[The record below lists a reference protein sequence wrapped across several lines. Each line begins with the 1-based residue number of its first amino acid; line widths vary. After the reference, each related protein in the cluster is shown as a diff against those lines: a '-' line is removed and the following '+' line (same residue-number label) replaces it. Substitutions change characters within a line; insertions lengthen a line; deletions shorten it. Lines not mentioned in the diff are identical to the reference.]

1 MGPGMDIGARRVFR
15 QGITTALALA
25 VACALGLQLHYLPPL
40 FAFLMTAEPARP
52 PTPRALLG
60 LLLVAALATGAGM
73 LLVPLLQHQPL
84 AGVLLM
90 ALGLFWSFLLT
101 VHLQQPLLG
110 QFLAVGFTLVAAA
123 GVASQ
128 SLGELVVVSLLSGI
142 GIATAC
148 LWLVYPL
155 FPEDEAPRDAHEEA
169 APAPV
174 PLWVSLRGTL
184 TVLPVALLALSN
196 PALYLA
202 AIMKSISLSQQ
213 TSATAAYHAGR
224 ELVGSTMMAALMAM
238 AFWLVLK
245 LMPGLWLYGLLML
258 LFALWCSARL
268 HGVVASR
275 HAPGFWL
282 SAFITLLI
290 LIGPAV
296 MDGQQGRDVYDASL
310 VRLGL
315 FLALTLY
322 AWWMMALLEM
332 LRHRRRIR
340 NVRPA

>member
-1 MGPGMDIGARRVFR
+1 MKRPRDIGARRVLR
-15 QGITTALALA
+15 QALATALALV
-25 VACALGLQLHYLPPL
+25 VACTLDIELHYLPPL

-52 PTPRALLG
+52 PAPRALAV
-60 LLLVAALATGAGM
+60 LLLVAALATGVGM
-73 LLVPLLQHQPL
+73 LLVPLLQHQPV

-101 VHLQQPLLG
+101 VHLQQLLLG

-128 SLGELVVVSLLSGI
+128 ALGKLVVASLLAGMT
-142 GIATAC
+142 IAVVC

-155 FPEDEAPRDAHEEA
+155 FPEDGAPREKDEA
-169 APAPV
+169 KAPI
-174 PLWVSLRGTL
+174 PLWISLRGTL

-196 PALYLA
+196 PGLYLA

-213 TSATAAYHAGR
+213 TTATAAFHAGR
-224 ELVGSTMMAALMAM
+224 ELVGSTLMAALMAI

-258 LFALWCSARL
+258 LFALWTSARL
-268 HGVVASR
+268 HGVVPS
-275 HAPGFWL
+275 HHGPGFWL
-282 SAFITLLI
+282 GAFITMLI
-290 LIGPAV
+290 LLGPAV
-296 MDGQQGRDVYDASL
+296 MDSQQGRDVYAASL

-322 AWWMMALLEM
+322 AWWMMAMLEM
-332 LRHRRRIR
+332 LRHHLRTRRLK
-340 NVRPA
+340 PA